1 MKKKTIIHWQVRRYK
16 QLSELSRAKS
26 LHKILGVTNMNLFVA
41 FCFARINKGGV
52 RNDKEISRF
61 NRIRKT

>member
-1 MKKKTIIHWQVRRYK
+1 
-16 QLSELSRAKS
+16 
-26 LHKILGVTNMNLFVA
+26 MNLFVA

-61 NRIRKT
+61 NRIRKLNMLIDGTSYAMFEAHLDKEAYENQKR